1 VPANAGGGDV
11 METRSSDVI
20 EMRGGSRRVE
30 KMENEGM
37 NCLAQGNN

>member
-11 METRSSDVI
+11 MEMRSGDMI
-20 EMRGGSRRVE
+20 EMRGGSRHVE
-30 KMENEGM
+30 KMGNAAM